1 MDTLEQAETYR
12 HEMEKKQ
19 KENKFDVNSAGE
31 LSDTN
36 SSQSSPQSDFKLTS
50 DHDQRLFKSMK
61 E

>member
-1 MDTLEQAETYR
+1 
-12 HEMEKKQ
+12 MEKKQ
-19 KENKFDVNSAGE
+19 KENKFDINSAGE